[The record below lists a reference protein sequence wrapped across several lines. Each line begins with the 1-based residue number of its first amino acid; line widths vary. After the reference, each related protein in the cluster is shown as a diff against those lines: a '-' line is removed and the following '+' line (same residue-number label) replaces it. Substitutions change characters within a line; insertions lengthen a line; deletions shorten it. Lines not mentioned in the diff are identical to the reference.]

1 MRDIGKNIRDLR
13 VKRNMTQDELAE
25 KLFVTRQTVSNYET
39 GRSRP
44 DIDMLASI
52 AQALSTDANTLLYGP
67 APSTD
72 IKAALLKL
80 IPSMIAAIV
89 ATVVY
94 SVLYEYFDN
103 LAGFYFIT
111 APRVCLGVFG
121 KPLVYLI
128 YGWTVM
134 QALSIFLPVPA
145 LSSEKARRIRSAL
158 IGILILYILF
168 MASFLIIA
176 PLMTNTHE
184 DFVFGWGLVFYTILG
199 ARAGQHSMHLYLLSA
214 FLMGILFR
222 MCWVPS
228 RKSPD
233 AEKKTATE

>member
-13 VKRNMTQDELAE
+13 MKQNMTQDELAE

-67 APSTD
+67 APSPN

-80 IPSMIAAIV
+80 IPAVVAAIA

-94 SVLYEYFDN
+94 SVLYSHFDY
-103 LAGFYFIT
+103 LAGRYFNT
-111 APRVCLGVFG
+111 MPRLWLGALG

-134 QALSIFLPVPA
+134 QALSILLKGPYISP
-145 LSSEKARRIRSAL
+145 EKARRIR
-158 IGILILYILF
+158 IGLFVVLTLYILF
-168 MASFLIIA
+168 TVSFLIFA
-176 PLMTNTHE
+176 PLMTETNAE
-184 DFVFGWGLVFYTILG
+184 FVWGWSMVFYTILG
-199 ARAGQHSMHLYLLSA
+199 ARAGQNSMHLYLLSA
-214 FLMGILFR
+214 FLIGILFR
-222 MCWVPS
+222 LCGITS
-228 RKSPD
+228 GKNDSPK
-233 AEKKTATE
+233 ETLP